1 MHNFVEKTN
10 WNNNYGE
17 RESSKYIYIYIY
29 TSTMTLAREADSA
42 RKTVN

>member
-1 MHNFVEKTN
+1 MGNVKVAN
-10 WNNNYGE
+10 I
-17 RESSKYIYIYIY
+17 YIYIYIY